1 MHSGAHFDPQL
12 GLDIHTYPW
21 PLPTPHIGI
30 VFDVFDYLPLLG
42 TTVHVNS
49 IKRASA
55 GTGGIAVHI
64 PVGGVWVPPLRAPGG
79 PQMEDELFMGSKTVA
94 VDGEPFS
101 RIGMPVLSCN
111 ILGMVPP
118 FRLKRLSKPKPLSLT
133 LPLTFNLAIPNNVI
147 VGGPPTINLMA
158 LLMRAGLSGLG
169 KGLKKVKKTPQWRLF
184 MRRFKKLRQKLFR
197 NMDPGVLK
205 CRVLRAEPVD
215 IRDGSVSLEH
225 EDFLLPGRL
234 PLAWTRSYS
243 SADLDEE
250 GLLGFRAVTPG
261 RTPALKYWPMKA
273 SRC

>member
-30 VFDVFDYLPLLG
+30 VFDVFDYLPLIG
-42 TTVHVNS
+42 TTVHINS

-79 PQMEDELFMGSKTVA
+79 PQIEDELFMGSKTVS

-111 ILGMVPP
+111 IIGLVPP
-118 FRLKRLSKPKPLSLT
+118 FRLKRATKPKPLSLT
-133 LPLTFNLAIPNNVI
+133 LPLTFNLAIPNNVV

-169 KGLKKVKKTPQWRLF
+169 KGV
-184 MRRFKKLRQKLFR
+184 
-197 NMDPGVLK
+197 
-205 CRVLRAEPVD
+205 
-215 IRDGSVSLEH
+215 
-225 EDFLLPGRL
+225 
-234 PLAWTRSYS
+234 
-243 SADLDEE
+243 
-250 GLLGFRAVTPG
+250 
-261 RTPALKYWPMKA
+261 
-273 SRC
+273 

>member
-118 FRLKRLSKPKPLSLT
+118 FRLKRLS
-133 LPLTFNLAIPNNVI
+133 
-147 VGGPPTINLMA
+147 
-158 LLMRAGLSGLG
+158 
-169 KGLKKVKKTPQWRLF
+169 
-184 MRRFKKLRQKLFR
+184 
-197 NMDPGVLK
+197 
-205 CRVLRAEPVD
+205 
-215 IRDGSVSLEH
+215 
-225 EDFLLPGRL
+225 
-234 PLAWTRSYS
+234 
-243 SADLDEE
+243 
-250 GLLGFRAVTPG
+250 
-261 RTPALKYWPMKA
+261 
-273 SRC
+273 